1 MTSSN
6 HRASS
11 VMIHLSDRESD
22 GQFVEA
28 RFKNRSWTGD
38 KTALDEERIFFF
50 SIIFFSRIRAK
61 LFYDY
66 SLFYCYENL
75 QRTIKKTFR
84 SVVTRNYRA
93 QSIKRFDFYRTA
105 SRHGWNNWSGGLRR
119 NWNTAWGKLKRGQS
133 VQFVGRGFVKT
144 CRNHGALSSRAFP
157 PPTSGL
163 NSNRFYRLGIICVC
177 YRVSIIP
184 NRVYTFLCLSFN

>member
-1 MTSSN
+1 MISSN

-28 RFKNRSWTGD
+28 RFENRSWTGD
-38 KTALDEERIFFF
+38 KTALGEERIF
-50 SIIFFSRIRAK
+50 FFSRIRAK

-157 PPTSGL
+157 PPTSWIKLESILSIRHHLRLLSG
-163 NSNRFYRLGIICVC
+163 FYYTQQGIYFSLFI
-177 YRVSIIP
+177 
-184 NRVYTFLCLSFN
+184 L

>member
-28 RFKNRSWTGD
+28 RFENRTGD
-38 KTALDEERIFFF
+38 KTALGEERIFFF

-66 SLFYCYENL
+66 SLFYCYKNL

-84 SVVTRNYRA
+84 EP
-93 QSIKRFDFYRTA
+93 K
-105 SRHGWNNWSGGLRR
+105 
-119 NWNTAWGKLKRGQS
+119 
-133 VQFVGRGFVKT
+133 
-144 CRNHGALSSRAFP
+144 LSS
-157 PPTSGL
+157 SVDKKV
-163 NSNRFYRLGIICVC
+163 RFFIEPHLDTGEIID
-177 YRVSIIP
+177 P
-184 NRVYTFLCLSFN
+184 GD